1 MNNSFDSARH
11 IFQSFREHMATDVEL
26 RTELEGAIDMLRSA
40 YNTTIRENRF
50 IVGGAIE
57 HFVVATFNGGG
68 FPAQHI
74 GRGDTR
80 IDVMARISESREEAG
95 FSVKAS
101 FSTLSVRL
109 INMLGESVPKWS
121 DPTLFFLTGIGI
133 VYADPDLLP
142 NATKHAKDAIV
153 LDGRALK
160 AFIGA
165 HPEYVIPLHIEAPKT
180 GKIASSKTASED
192 VARSIVKNFKR
203 LSLP

>member
-1 MNNSFDSARH
+1 
-11 IFQSFREHMATDVEL
+11 
-26 RTELEGAIDMLRSA
+26 
-40 YNTTIRENRF
+40 
-50 IVGGAIE
+50 
-57 HFVVATFNGGG
+57 
-68 FPAQHI
+68 
-74 GRGDTR
+74 
-80 IDVMARISESREEAG
+80 
-95 FSVKAS
+95 
-101 FSTLSVRL
+101 
-109 INMLGESVPKWS
+109 MLGDSVPKWS

-192 VARSIVKNFKR
+192 VARSIVRNFKR